1 MKKTQLYAN
10 TLTDKRVAVV
20 GVGGVG
26 GYLAG
31 MLGQVCPHL
40 TLAARDGR
48 KESLQRNGLILH
60 SDYKG
65 ELTAVPEQVVETKDL
80 KEQDFIFICVKNY
93 SLEEVCRE
101 LAPAVTDETV
111 IIPVMNGV
119 NPGERVRSY
128 LGRGTVVDSL
138 IYIVA
143 FANEDYSITQ
153 QGDFARLCIGIKDA
167 AVPQENEAAVY
178 QKKAAPQE
186 KAAETAAL
194 LTAADIDCEVA
205 ADIEVEIW
213 RKYILNCAY
222 NVETAFY
229 DNTIGQLRRDA
240 KKAKEYEALVNEAY
254 QVGLAKGVAIR
265 QEHIDAIIHR
275 FYYELADDATSSL
288 QRDIRA
294 GRRSEV
300 DVFGGYIVREAER
313 HGIPVPVS
321 LKMYEKLREFQ

>member
-40 TLAARDGR
+40 TLAARGGR

-167 AVPQENEAAVY
+167 AVPQENETAVY

-229 DNTIGQLRRDA
+229 DNTIGQLRRDE

>member
-40 TLAARDGR
+40 TLAARGGR

-178 QKKAAPQE
+178 QKKAASQE

-194 LTAADIDCEVA
+194 LTAADIDCGVA

-229 DNTIGQLRRDA
+229 DNTIGQLRRDE

>member
-40 TLAARDGR
+40 TLAARGGR

-65 ELTAVPEQVVETKDL
+65 ELTSVPEQVVETKDL

-229 DNTIGQLRRDA
+229 DNTIGQLRRDE

>member
-1 MKKTQLYAN
+1 M
-10 TLTDKRVAVV
+10 
-20 GVGGVG
+20 
-26 GYLAG
+26 
-31 MLGQVCPHL
+31 
-40 TLAARDGR
+40 
-48 KESLQRNGLILH
+48 
-60 SDYKG
+60 
-65 ELTAVPEQVVETKDL
+65 
-80 KEQDFIFICVKNY
+80 
-93 SLEEVCRE
+93 
-101 LAPAVTDETV
+101 
-111 IIPVMNGV
+111 
-119 NPGERVRSY
+119 
-128 LGRGTVVDSL
+128 
-138 IYIVA
+138 
-143 FANEDYSITQ
+143 
-153 QGDFARLCIGIKDA
+153 
-167 AVPQENEAAVY
+167 
-178 QKKAAPQE
+178 
-186 KAAETAAL
+186 
-194 LTAADIDCEVA
+194 
-205 ADIEVEIW
+205 EIW

-229 DNTIGQLRRDA
+229 DNTIGQLRRDE